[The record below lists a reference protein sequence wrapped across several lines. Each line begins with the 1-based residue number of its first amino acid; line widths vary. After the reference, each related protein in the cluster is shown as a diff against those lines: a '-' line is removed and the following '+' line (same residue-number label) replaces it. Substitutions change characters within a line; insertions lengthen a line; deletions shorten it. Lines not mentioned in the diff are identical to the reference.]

1 MVTPTPTR
9 HGSPSPLRRRM
20 RPPSPRTTAVGWAAA
35 TAAFIASWALAAMP
49 AAAQGTTT
57 APADPESLP
66 IPEGSAAPT
75 ALSGEGGSTL
85 MRLGIGLVVVIGL
98 IALVWF
104 VMKRIQRSRYPALEE
119 KGPALIDVVT
129 TTPLGPNRS
138 LHLVRVGEELV
149 LVGSTDHSITSLA
162 RLGVDESAALVDL
175 APPGP
180 RFGSSSGAHA
190 GPGADDRARA
200 VATANEATLVER
212 LRALTTR
219 R

>member
-1 MVTPTPTR
+1 MVTLTPTR
-9 HGSPSPLRRRM
+9 HGSPSPPRRRM
-20 RPPSPRTTAVGWAAA
+20 RLSPPRI
-35 TAAFIASWALAAMP
+35 TAAGCAVAVAAFVASLALTALP
-49 AAAQGTTT
+49 AAAQTTT
-57 APADPESLP
+57 APVDPETLP

-75 ALSGEGGSTL
+75 TLSGEGGGTL
-85 MRLGIGLVVVIGL
+85 LRLGIGLVVVIGL

-149 LVGSTDHSITSLA
+149 LVGSTDHSITSLV

-180 RFGSSSGAHA
+180 RFGWDTGTHA
-190 GPGADDRARA
+190 GPGVDDRARA